1 MDGLNV
7 HFRYLYQ
14 SWDDKKGHKHISQ
27 TDTNQGTTRRR
38 LPGSSRR
45 NASGK
50 EDCEN
55 EGSRFIFTELRQRE
69 GKGLVLALVFNSW
82 IWMV

>member
-1 MDGLNV
+1 MDMDSLNV

-38 LPGSSRR
+38 LPGAVPRDVMPVGRR
-45 NASGK
+45 IAKMRVRASFLL
-50 EDCEN
+50 N
-55 EGSRFIFTELRQRE
+55 
-69 GKGLVLALVFNSW
+69 
-82 IWMV
+82 